1 MAINLSD
8 ILLVSDVDETLV
20 EAPAPI
26 PPRNIEAIRR
36 FTEQGGRFAIA
47 TGRSVFSTKQF
58 VDQLPVNAPCV
69 LFNGSGIYDY
79 AAQKMLTAEYLPAS
93 FRQHIVDLCAA
104 FPAMGAVVLDEK
116 DLFSV
121 APITYTD
128 RYLSKEKMLFIDY
141 DLELLKGSYLKVI
154 LTMDPKMQ
162 PEAMA
167 FLERQN
173 WQDVHCVRSSPY
185 FIEMLPLHCNK
196 GNGLRRLS
204 EMVGIPLDRVAA
216 IGDYD
221 NDLEM
226 LQTAGYPVTVAD
238 APDRVKQVC
247 KLVVGHCMDGA
258 VADLIE
264 HLETHGMS

>member
-128 RYLSKEKMLFIDY
+128 RYLSKEKKI
-141 DLELLKGSYLKVI
+141 GRASCR
-154 LTMDPKMQ
+154 
-162 PEAMA
+162 
-167 FLERQN
+167 ER
-173 WQDVHCVRSSPY
+173 V
-185 FIEMLPLHCNK
+185 
-196 GNGLRRLS
+196 
-204 EMVGIPLDRVAA
+204 
-216 IGDYD
+216 
-221 NDLEM
+221 
-226 LQTAGYPVTVAD
+226 
-238 APDRVKQVC
+238 
-247 KLVVGHCMDGA
+247 
-258 VADLIE
+258 
-264 HLETHGMS
+264 

>member
-1 MAINLSD
+1 
-8 ILLVSDVDETLV
+8 
-20 EAPAPI
+20 
-26 PPRNIEAIRR
+26 
-36 FTEQGGRFAIA
+36 
-47 TGRSVFSTKQF
+47 
-58 VDQLPVNAPCV
+58 
-69 LFNGSGIYDY
+69 
-79 AAQKMLTAEYLPAS
+79 
-93 FRQHIVDLCAA
+93 
-104 FPAMGAVVLDEK
+104 
-116 DLFSV
+116 
-121 APITYTD
+121 
-128 RYLSKEKMLFIDY
+128 MLFIDY

-154 LTMDPKMQ
+154 FTMDPKMQ

-196 GNGLRRLS
+196 GNGLRRRS

>member
-1 MAINLSD
+1 MAMKFSG
-8 ILLVSDVDETLV
+8 ILLVSDIDGTLV
-20 EAPAPI
+20 EAPASI
-26 PPRNIEAIRR
+26 PPRNIAAAQR

-47 TGRSVFSTKQF
+47 TGRSVLSTKQF
-58 VDQLPVNAPCV
+58 VDQLPVNAPCI

-79 AAQKMLTAEYLPAS
+79 AAQKMLTANYLPES
-93 FRQHIVDLCAA
+93 FRQHIIDFCAA
-104 FPAMGAVVLDEK
+104 FPTMGAVVLDER

-121 APITYTD
+121 APMTYTD
-128 RYLSKEKMLFIDY
+128 RYLSKELMPFVDY
-141 DLELLKGSYLKVI
+141 DLDCLRGDYLKVI
-154 LTMDPKMQ
+154 FTMDPGMQ
-162 PEAMA
+162 PDAMT
-167 FLERQN
+167 FLEEQG

-204 EMVGIPLDRVAA
+204 ETVGLPLDQIAA

-226 LQTAGYPVTVAD
+226 LQTAGYPATVSD

-264 HLETHGMS
+264 HLEAYGLT